1 MVISREI
8 LEKTLPFLASTR
20 SLLCLTFDHL
30 LCPAML
36 ERGGNLEGLRRE
48 RGAGGGRQGGCG
60 GERICADAA
69 AVGSVVA
76 GVSGDVGAD
85 AGSGVGDG
93 GGVEGE
99 DEEIDI
105 IEMTREEMM
114 NTRFKDFKT
123 IIAVQWARYNHKV

>member
-1 MVISREI
+1 MISVYFAEVSD
-8 LEKTLPFLASTR
+8 K
-20 SLLCLTFDHL
+20 
-30 LCPAML
+30 
-36 ERGGNLEGLRRE
+36 
-48 RGAGGGRQGGCG
+48 
-60 GERICADAA
+60 
-69 AVGSVVA
+69 VGQ
-76 GVSGDVGAD
+76 
-85 AGSGVGDG
+85 G